1 MKWSSHLRRYRRNPD
16 QPRQASHLLLQQ
28 PNSPST
34 SRASRNAKWLA
45 TCEEDLEHG
54 RDGHQYQTL
63 APMFAANDC
72 TRIDDII
79 RMNPTQIRDLSKE
92 MGISASIG
100 LVNRIFQ
107 YAQDDVAQVKVS
119 GKLT

>member
-1 MKWSSHLRRYRRNPD
+1 MEQSSAPLPS
-16 QPRQASHLLLQQ
+16 QPRSTTSSQ
-28 PNSPST
+28 PSAPPAAKLPLDFPRIS
-34 SRASRNAKWLA
+34 KWLA
-45 TCEEDLEHG
+45 TCKEDLERG
-54 RDGHQYQTL
+54 GDGHQYQTL

-72 TRIDDII
+72 MRIDDII

-119 GKLT
+119 GRLS